1 LKVKCKDIV
10 DYFEKFAPS
19 EFAESYDNVGL
30 LLGSYETEVERVM
43 VSLDVTSEVAD
54 EADRMKADM
63 IISHHPIIFNA
74 LNNICEDN
82 EKNKLICRLIRNNIS
97 VFSAHTNL
105 DVAYGGV
112 NDCLLE
118 VLGLEAAHDITH
130 NAQISEKHNE
140 IGRYGTL
147 KIGLTIEEFIS
158 HVKQNLNVE
167 KVRFTGKSNSI
178 VKKVAVFSGS
188 FDGDWSWIIEAGAEL
203 LVTGEIKYHHIIEA
217 KEIGLGVVDV
227 GHYASEAIIKEYI
240 VKRIKD
246 RFPGL
251 TVIKSVEEH
260 DPVKYI

>member
-43 VSLDVTSEVAD
+43 VSLDVTSEAAD

-74 LNNICEDN
+74 LHNIREDN
-82 EKNKLICRLIRNNIS
+82 EKNKLICKLIRNNII

-118 VLGLEAAHDITH
+118 VLGLEAAHDITR

-140 IGRYGTL
+140 IGRYGIL

-167 KVRFTGKSNSI
+167 KVRFTGKNNSI
-178 VKKVAVFSGS
+178 VRKIAVFSGS
-188 FDGDWSWIIEAGAEL
+188 FDGNWSWIIEAGAKI
-203 LVTGEIKYHHIIEA
+203 LVTGEIKYHQILEA
-217 KEIGLGVVDV
+217 KEIGIGVIDA
-227 GHYASEAIIKEYI
+227 GHYATEAIIKEVL
-240 VKRIKD
+240 VKKIKEQ
-246 RFPGL
+246 FPEL
-251 TVIKSVEEH
+251 TVMKSIEEH
-260 DPVKYI
+260 DPVQYI